1 MKKKFTLIELLVV
14 IAIIAI
20 LAAMLLPAL
29 SSARASGQAAACKG
43 NIKNIGLFV
52 FMYTENSNDYI
63 PAIYDGRR
71 PGKDIK
77 WIWPFLDN
85 LGIGMTKDNYKYNG
99 CPVPRTLIESKIAD
113 NSYDTAYD
121 YALYSYNGYLGY
133 HTSTGAVGTSWSQN
147 YATGTL
153 AGVTNPSNKVLAAD
167 SKGQMTLSYLRYY
180 TDYNEDT
187 TGWVHAGSS
196 NMVYL
201 DGHAETHKHTDF
213 ERITSAAA
221 LQTSPITDKY
231 LKPDKE

>member
-71 PGKDIK
+71 PTKEVK
-77 WIWPFLDN
+77 WIWPFLEN

-99 CPVPRTLIESKIAD
+99 CPVPRPMIEEKKAA
-113 NSYDTAYD
+113 NTYDTAYD

-133 HTSTGAVGTSWSQN
+133 HNSNGAVGTTYSQN

-153 AGVTNPSNKVLAAD
+153 ARLVNPSNKILAAD
-167 SKGQMTLSYLRYY
+167 TSRNLTLAYLRYY
-180 TDYNEDT
+180 E
-187 TGWVHAGSS
+187 
-196 NMVYL
+196 
-201 DGHAETHKHTDF
+201 AEK
-213 ERITSAAA
+213 SA
-221 LQTSPITDKY
+221 
-231 LKPDKE
+231 

>member
-1 MKKKFTLIELLVV
+1 
-14 IAIIAI
+14 
-20 LAAMLLPAL
+20 
-29 SSARASGQAAACKG
+29 
-43 NIKNIGLFV
+43 
-52 FMYTENSNDYI
+52 
-63 PAIYDGRR
+63 
-71 PGKDIK
+71 
-77 WIWPFLDN
+77 
-85 LGIGMTKDNYKYNG
+85 
-99 CPVPRTLIESKIAD
+99 
-113 NSYDTAYD
+113 
-121 YALYSYNGYLGY
+121 
-133 HTSTGAVGTSWSQN
+133 
-147 YATGTL
+147 L

-201 DGHAETHKHTDF
+201 DGHAETHRHTDF